1 MLESAKRRKSTQNNQ
16 RVGGPGD
23 SGVRI
28 IDATAENV
36 EENGFFCLMSRRN
49 SDGIEWTEGFT
60 D

>member
-1 MLESAKRRKSTQNNQ
+1 
-16 RVGGPGD
+16 
-23 SGVRI
+23 VRI